1 MALHLYIYYRV
12 ADAADRIVADAADEL
27 IERVHH
33 ATGVA
38 GRRLVRRDE
47 PDLWMEIYEGIVDAD
62 AFTTALDAAV
72 VASGL
77 RRHVAPGER
86 RHVEWFRD
94 PSPCA

>member
-1 MALHLYIYYRV
+1 VALHLYIYYRV
-12 ADAADRIVADAADEL
+12 AGAADRIAADAADDV
-27 IERVHH
+27 IERVRH

-47 PDLWMEIYEGIVDAD
+47 PDLWMEIYEGIADAG

-77 RRHVAPGER
+77 PTRLAPGER